1 MPKVSVIV
9 AAYNVEQYIQKCLL
23 SILSQTLKEIQII
36 VIDDGSSDSTAQK
49 ISELQNDR
57 IEYHKKE
64 NGGLSDAR
72 NFGLQF
78 VKGEYLAFVDGDD
91 FVEPDMYEILYNT
104 AKKRN
109 SDLVECE
116 YFKDYGNYIIPKK
129 HGEPDWQKVKFYP
142 AYQFTKLILT
152 NSLVNCNIRFK
163 KNLWYED
170 FNFNLKF
177 ASVIKNA
184 VHIDT
189 PLYHYV
195 QRSSSIMHTIDERIF
210 DIYKGIEDVIAF
222 YKANNLYEDY
232 YADLEYIIVRELLL
246 SASERFLLYDNQ
258 HKTFFFKKNYEYCMR
273 LFPRWKKNKYLHGK
287 GVVNLCL
294 KYMNRFTYKPMVVFI
309 SKTKTRR

>member
-1 MPKVSVIV
+1 MPKVSIIV

-23 SILSQTLKEIQII
+23 SILSQTLKEIQIV
-36 VIDDGSSDSTAQK
+36 VIDDGSTDSTAQK
-49 ISELQNDR
+49 ISELQSDR

-91 FVEPDMYEILYNT
+91 FVEPTMYEVLYDM
-104 AKKRN
+104 AKEN
-109 SDLVECE
+109 CADLVECE
-116 YFKDYGNYIIPKK
+116 YFKDYGDREIPKK
-129 HGEPDWQKVKFYP
+129 HGEPIWEKIKFYP
-142 AYQFTKLILT
+142 AYSWNKLIKSELLFRSSI
-152 NSLVNCNIRFK
+152 NFEK
-163 KNLWYED
+163 KLWYED

-177 ASVIKNA
+177 ASVIKSA
-184 VHIDT
+184 VHIDI

-195 QRSSSIMHTIDERIF
+195 QRGSSIMHTINERIF

-246 SASERFLLYDNQ
+246 SASERFLLYDKQNR
-258 HKTFFFKKNYEYCMR
+258 TDFFRRNYEYCMD
-273 LFPRWKKNKYLHGK
+273 LFPCWKKNKYLCGK
-287 GVVNLCL
+287 GIVNLCL
-294 KYMNRFTYKPMVVFI
+294 KCMNRSTYRSIVVFI
-309 SKTKTRR
+309 SKTKARR

>member
-1 MPKVSVIV
+1 MTKVSVII

-104 AKKRN
+104 AKKQN

-116 YFKDYGNYIIPKK
+116 YFKDYGDYVIPKM

-142 AYQFTKLILT
+142 AYQVTKLILT
-152 NSLVNCNIRFK
+152 NSLVTCNIRFK
-163 KNLWYED
+163 KKLWYED

-195 QRSSSIMHTIDERIF
+195 QRSSSIMHTIDKRIF

-258 HKTFFFKKNYEYCMR
+258 HKTNFFRKNYEYCMR
-273 LFPRWKKNKYLHGK
+273 LFPCWKKNKYLHGK

-294 KYMNRFTYKPMVVFI
+294 KCMNRFTYKLIVVFI